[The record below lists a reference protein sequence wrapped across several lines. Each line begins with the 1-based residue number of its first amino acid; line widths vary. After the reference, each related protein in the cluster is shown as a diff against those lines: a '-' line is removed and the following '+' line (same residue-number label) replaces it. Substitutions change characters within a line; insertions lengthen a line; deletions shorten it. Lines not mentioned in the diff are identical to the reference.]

1 MNERIKLLRKSL
13 GMTLEKFGERLGV
26 GRSTMSNIENGAR
39 NVTQQMFK
47 SICREFGANEVWLRT
62 GTGEMFVVHKDETA
76 AIISDL
82 LESINNKSYDFILD
96 VLKVYQTLPSANQ
109 DVIKNFCQQLIK
121 ERGKPE
127 RMISFRFLHSIHQ

>member
-13 GMTLEKFGERLGV
+13 GMTLEKFGKHLGV
-26 GRSTMSNIENGAR
+26 KKSTLSNIESGR
-39 NVTQQMFK
+39 SSLTDRMIK
-47 SICREFGANEVWLRT
+47 SICREYNVNEVWLRT

-121 ERGKPE
+121 ERENRKE
-127 RMISFRFLHSIHQ
+127 

>member
-1 MNERIKLLRKSL
+1 MNERIRNLRKYL
-13 GMTLEKFGERLGV
+13 GLTMEKFGEQLGV
-26 GRSTMSNIENGAR
+26 GKTAISNIENGNR
-39 NVTQQMFK
+39 NVTEQMCK
-47 SICREFGANEVWLRT
+47 SICREYNVNEVWLRT

-76 AIISDL
+76 TIISDL

-121 ERGKPE
+121 ERENRKE
-127 RMISFRFLHSIHQ
+127 

>member
-121 ERGKPE
+121 ERENRKE
-127 RMISFRFLHSIHQ
+127 

>member
-1 MNERIKLLRKSL
+1 MNKRIRELRKNL
-13 GMTLEKFGERLGV
+13 NLTLEKFSEPLGV
-26 GRSTMSNIENGAR
+26 KKSTLSNIENGR
-39 NVTQQMFK
+39 SGLTDRMIK
-47 SICREFGANEVWLRT
+47 SICREYNVNEVWLRT

-121 ERGKPE
+121 ERENRKE
-127 RMISFRFLHSIHQ
+127 

>member
-1 MNERIKLLRKSL
+1 MNERIRNLRKYL
-13 GMTLEKFGERLGV
+13 GLTMEKFGEQLGV
-26 GRSTMSNIENGAR
+26 GKTAISNIENGNR
-39 NVTQQMFK
+39 NVTEQMCK
-47 SICREFGANEVWLRT
+47 SICREYNVNEVWLRT

-121 ERGKPE
+121 ERKNRKE
-127 RMISFRFLHSIHQ
+127 

>member
-1 MNERIKLLRKSL
+1 MNERIRNLRKYL
-13 GMTLEKFGERLGV
+13 GLTMEKFGEQLGV
-26 GRSTMSNIENGAR
+26 GKTAISNIENGNR
-39 NVTQQMFK
+39 NVTEQMCK
-47 SICREFGANEVWLRT
+47 SICREYVNEVWLRT

-121 ERGKPE
+121 ERENRKE
-127 RMISFRFLHSIHQ
+127 

>member
-1 MNERIKLLRKSL
+1 MNERMRNLRKYL
-13 GMTLEKFGERLGV
+13 GLTMEKFGEQLGV
-26 GRSTMSNIENGAR
+26 GKTAISNIENGNR
-39 NVTQQMFK
+39 NVTEQMCK
-47 SICREFGANEVWLRT
+47 SICREYNVNEVWLRT

-121 ERGKPE
+121 ERENRKE
-127 RMISFRFLHSIHQ
+127 

>member
-1 MNERIKLLRKSL
+1 MNERIRNLRKYL
-13 GMTLEKFGERLGV
+13 GLTMEKFGKQLGV
-26 GRSTMSNIENGAR
+26 GKTAISNIENGNR
-39 NVTQQMFK
+39 NVTEQMCK
-47 SICREFGANEVWLRT
+47 SICREYNVNEVWLRT

-121 ERGKPE
+121 ERKNRKE
-127 RMISFRFLHSIHQ
+127 

>member
-1 MNERIKLLRKSL
+1 MNERIRNLRKYL
-13 GMTLEKFGERLGV
+13 GLTMEKFGEQHGV
-26 GRSTMSNIENGAR
+26 GKTAISNIENGNR
-39 NVTQQMFK
+39 NVTEQMCK
-47 SICREFGANEVWLRT
+47 SICREYNVNEVWLRT

-96 VLKVYQTLPSANQ
+96 VLKVYQTLTSANQ

-121 ERGKPE
+121 ERKNRKE
-127 RMISFRFLHSIHQ
+127 

>member
-1 MNERIKLLRKSL
+1 
-13 GMTLEKFGERLGV
+13 
-26 GRSTMSNIENGAR
+26 MSNIENGAR

-121 ERGKPE
+121 ERENRKE
-127 RMISFRFLHSIHQ
+127 